1 MPKVKKKKGFS
12 VYDRQGNISKYLETF
27 LLHYLASWCLK
38 MVFVIRLNLL
48 K

>member
-1 MPKVKKKKGFS
+1 MPKVKKEKGPS
-12 VYDRQGNISKYLETF
+12 DYGRQGNISKYLKTF
-27 LLHYLASWCLK
+27 LLHYLATWCLK